1 YLRHANIC
9 THRLAGPKEAAER
22 HQQVQEEVPMETRG
36 GDHRA
41 SCNVNCPTV
50 CTPTTHGGLGILDLE
65 RFSRALRL
73 RWLWIAWT

>member
-1 YLRHANIC
+1 
-9 THRLAGPKEAAER
+9 
-22 HQQVQEEVPMETRG
+22 VQEEVPMETRG

-73 RWLWIAWT
+73 RWLWIAWTYPSPHGWAQCRHAVTRTKPC